1 MEQIKIPKNEKKL
14 LKIFDKK
21 KIVKSDKNF
30 IYFDYGA
37 EKFAQSNNLTN
48 KKEEN
53 RKV

>member
-1 MEQIKIPKNEKKL
+1 MEQIKIPKNEKEL
-14 LKIFDKK
+14 LKIFDKD
-21 KIVKSDKNF
+21 KIIKSDKKN

-48 KKEEN
+48 KGEEN